1 MHGDTT
7 EEAAVA
13 EAVSARDAR
22 SPWLCVFPQLAVR
35 DVLAA
40 QRYYRDVFGFEIRWT
55 WEDSYGSVEN
65 GNVELFLAQDED
77 PTPSVICVVVDD
89 ADRVYAQC
97 RARGADVVDE
107 LGSKPHRM
115 REFTVRDCD
124 GNLIRIGHAE
134 GSLEGVPGFS
144 AGERPG
150 HGS

>member
-1 MHGDTT
+1 MPRTVPDEADT
-7 EEAAVA
+7 A
-13 EAVSARDAR
+13 ETVGARHAGNE
-22 SPWLCVFPQLAVR
+22 WLCVFPQLAVR
-35 DVLAA
+35 DVIAA
-40 QRYYRDVFGFEIRWT
+40 QRYYRDVIGFEIRWT
-55 WEDSYGSVEN
+55 WEDSYGAVEN

-97 RARGADVVDE
+97 RARGADVVDD

-115 REFTVRDCD
+115 REFTVRDRD

-144 AGERPG
+144 VGEGPG
-150 HGS
+150 DDS

>member
-1 MHGDTT
+1 MHCDTT
-7 EEAAVA
+7 EGAVVA
-13 EAVSARDAR
+13 ETVGARDAW

-35 DVLAA
+35 DVVAA
-40 QRYYRDVFGFEIRWT
+40 QRYYRDVLGFEIRLT
-55 WEDSYGSVEN
+55 WEDSYGAVQN
-65 GNVELFLAQDED
+65 GNVELFLARDED

-89 ADRVYAQC
+89 ADRAYAQC
-97 RARGADVVDE
+97 LAHGADVVDE

-115 REFTVRDCD
+115 REFTVRDRD

-144 AGERPG
+144 AGERPE